1 LLSPKGKALHA
12 DADDQTIA
20 DEPTPPN
27 QFLGSQSGIREQEVS
42 LHHDIS
48 SPLFIPEDNLDPKSS
63 SPGLLLT
70 QDEFPFPDVEHS
82 DTFDDLG
89 ELRISLKRA
98 DTAKRNGS
106 AEQNM
111 SGEQLEPEPPC
122 EPGVPSKAKPEDHVL
137 SQSSQNSEQ
146 ATTVEEENEPVPKGL
161 SETDDPIE
169 VGERTQPEMVT
180 EQEKHAEPEAR
191 TAPTSLVM
199 PERQAG
205 AGNESEN
212 HEQAQSKRETR
223 RNPQLRITSALQ
235 RLTSRPESRVEVQHQ
250 PPPAMGHAT
259 GVDGRSFHRVV
270 SENDALDEEH
280 LPPVPQPDV
289 SNSRRPLGPLENLS
303 TRRSFGKSRSPSKM
317 LRCSSDTL
325 AFDRATRYA
334 SKPTEEGSAGLTGP
348 WTVEEAFLLFDWWP
362 AEIER
367 PAYWTDTTVEPVSRA
382 LREPAYGN
390 WGGITTARQFLR
402 DDVNV

>member
-1 LLSPKGKALHA
+1 M
-12 DADDQTIA
+12 
-20 DEPTPPN
+20 
-27 QFLGSQSGIREQEVS
+27 
-42 LHHDIS
+42 
-48 SPLFIPEDNLDPKSS
+48 PEDNLEPKSS
-63 SPGLLLT
+63 PPGPLLT
-70 QDEFPFPDVEHS
+70 QDEFPFSDVEHS
-82 DTFDDLG
+82 DTLDDLG
-89 ELRISLKRA
+89 ELRISPKGA
-98 DTAKRNGS
+98 ETEKRNGP
-106 AEQNM
+106 AEQNK
-111 SGEQLEPEPPC
+111 SGKQLEPEPPY
-122 EPGVPSKAKPEDHVL
+122 EAGGSSKAKPEDDVL
-137 SQSSQNSEQ
+137 SQGSQNSEQ
-146 ATTVEEENEPVPKGL
+146 ATTVEEQNEPEPKGL

-180 EQEKHAEPEAR
+180 EQEKHAEPEMR

-212 HEQAQSKRETR
+212 HEQAQSKRETC
-223 RNPQLRITSALQ
+223 RNPQLPITNALQ
-235 RLTSRPESRVEVQHQ
+235 PLTSRPENRVEVQHQ
-250 PPPAMGHAT
+250 PPPATGHAA
-259 GVDGRSFHRVV
+259 GGDGRSFRRVV

-289 SNSRRPLGPLENLS
+289 SNSRLPLRPLENLS
-303 TRRSFGKSRSPSKM
+303 TRRSSGKSRSPSKM
-317 LRCSSDTL
+317 LRCSSDTS
-325 AFDRATRYA
+325 AFERATRYA
-334 SKPTEEGSAGLTGP
+334 SKSTEEGSTGLTGP

-362 AEIER
+362 AEMER